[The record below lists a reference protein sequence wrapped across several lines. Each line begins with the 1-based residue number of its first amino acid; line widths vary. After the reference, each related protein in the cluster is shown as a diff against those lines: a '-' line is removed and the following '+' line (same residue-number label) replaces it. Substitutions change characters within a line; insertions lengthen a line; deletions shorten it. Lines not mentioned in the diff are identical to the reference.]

1 MYILTIAA
9 LSTFITLYGLI
20 GEQIQKANEPA
31 IVTLYDS
38 RLTRLRLNCT
48 IPGTDLKRPCRI
60 RIVCRGSGCL
70 SPSLRA
76 TSTSNV
82 TVSQDTDMPQAII
95 GTHNYGLTDMV
106 IAGPI
111 PLPAAT
117 PTHDHGWRPAPT
129 THQNMFDPSIVREVP
144 RRIIRVLGVRIPMY
158 RQLMPMPMT
167 IPTPM
172 PTLNSPTPTE
182 HLQVTAL
189 RQLPTSQVRMPLLVT
204 ETALPTSSAP
214 AIRPSEHALL
224 LEMQQQPMLQ
234 DLLPLQMPVQFVIG
248 VVISLAGLLIVNIGE
263 ADDDGNTV
271 VDGAHPVPTDDE
283 TVTSSDIIDAVHPM
297 HNN

>member
-1 MYILTIAA
+1 MYILTIAV
-9 LSTFITLYGLI
+9 LSTFITLYGLT

-31 IVTLYDS
+31 IVTLYGS
-38 RLTRLRLNCT
+38 QLTRLRLNCT

-70 SPSLRA
+70 SPSLRT

-82 TVSQDTDMPQAII
+82 TASQDTDMPQVII

-106 IAGPI
+106 IAGPT
-111 PLPAAT
+111 PLAAAT
-117 PTHDHGWRPAPT
+117 PTHGHGWRPAST

-158 RQLMPMPMT
+158 CQLMPMPMT
-167 IPTPM
+167 IPMPM
-172 PTLNSPTPTE
+172 LTLNSPTPTE
-182 HLQVTAL
+182 HLQVIAF
-189 RQLPTSQVRMPLLVT
+189 RQPLTSQVCTPLLVT
-204 ETALPTSSAP
+204 ETVLPTSSAR

-224 LEMQQQPMLQ
+224 LEMQQQPMQ
-234 DLLPLQMPVQFVIG
+234 RDLLLLQLPIRFIISI
-248 VVISLAGLLIVNIGE
+248 VISVVGLLVGNIGN

-271 VDGAHPVPTDDE
+271 VDGAHPMPTDDE
-283 TVTSSDIIDAVHPM
+283 TVTSNDIIDA
-297 HNN
+297 